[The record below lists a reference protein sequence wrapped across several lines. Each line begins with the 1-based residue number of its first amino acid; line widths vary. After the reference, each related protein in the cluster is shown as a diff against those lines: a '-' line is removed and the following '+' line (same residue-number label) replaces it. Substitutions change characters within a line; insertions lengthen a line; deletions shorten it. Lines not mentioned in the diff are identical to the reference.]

1 MNRNATRSGTM
12 WTIGETNTLIRN
24 RTRGRTYSNI
34 ASMKRFSGKRTVKAL
49 RRRFER
55 VFYGHGS

>member
-1 MNRNATRSGTM
+1 M

-24 RTRGRTYSNI
+24 RTRGHSYSNI
-34 ASMKRFSGKRTVKAL
+34 ASMKRFAGKRTVKAL